1 MELTTIRELFKNREE
16 YLDKQVTVGG
26 WIRSIRDSKT
36 FGFIVLNDGSYFE
49 TLQVVYH
56 DKMENF
62 AEISKLNVG
71 AAVIVTGTLVATPQ
85 AKQPFEIQADTVEV
99 EGASAPD
106 YPLQK
111 KRHSFE
117 YLRTI
122 AHLRPRTNTFQAVF
136 RVRSLTAYAIHKF
149 FQERGFVYV
158 HTPLI
163 TGSDCEGAGEMFQVT
178 TMDLN
183 NVPKNEDGSVD
194 YESLM
199 RLVEYQ
205 VQNGT
210 DFLCVLGTTAE
221 TPTLTTEE
229 KKKIKETV
237 VERVNGRIPILLGI
251 SSNCTQTVVDTL
263 KNDDFTG
270 VDAVLVAVPYYNK
283 PSQEG
288 IYQHYKA
295 IAKATDLPVVLYNV
309 PGRTGVNMTAETTL
323 RLARDFDNIV
333 AIKEASGNITQ
344 MDDII
349 KNKPEN
355 FDVIS
360 GDDGITFPLITLG
373 AVGVISVIGNAFPR
387 EFSRM
392 TRLALAG
399 DYASALTIHHK
410 FTELFKLLFVDGN
423 PAGVKAMLNMMGM
436 IKNRLRLPLVP
447 TRITTYEEMRKIL
460 DELKIKY

>member
-1 MELTTIRELFKNREE
+1 MIRRRLK
-16 YLDKQVTVGG
+16 GMG
-26 WIRSIRDSKT
+26 
-36 FGFIVLNDGSYFE
+36 
-49 TLQVVYH
+49 
-56 DKMENF
+56 
-62 AEISKLNVG
+62 
-71 AAVIVTGTLVATPQ
+71 VA
-85 AKQPFEIQADTVEV
+85 
-99 EGASAPD
+99 
-106 YPLQK
+106 
-111 KRHSFE
+111 
-117 YLRTI
+117 
-122 AHLRPRTNTFQAVF
+122 
-136 RVRSLTAYAIHKF
+136 
-149 FQERGFVYV
+149 
-158 HTPLI
+158 LI
-163 TGSDCEGAGEMFQVT
+163 TPFND
-178 TMDLN
+178 
-183 NVPKNEDGSVD
+183 DGSVD
-194 YESLM
+194 YQSLM

-205 VQNGT
+205 IQNGV

-221 TPTLTTEE
+221 TPTLSAEE
-229 KKKIKETV
+229 KKKIKQLV
-237 VERVNGRIPILLGI
+237 VERVNGRVPILLGVGAN
-251 SSNCTQTVVDTL
+251 STQTVIDTL
-263 KNDDFTG
+263 QNDDMTG
-270 VDAVLVAVPYYNK
+270 VDAVLVVVPYYNK

-295 IAKATDLPVVLYNV
+295 IANSTQLPIVLYNV

-349 KNKPEN
+349 KHKPEN

-399 DYASALTIHHK
+399 DYQNALTIHHK

-423 PAGVKAMLNMMGM
+423 PAGVKAMLSMMGM

-447 TRITTYEEMRKIL
+447 TRITTYEQMRRIL
-460 DELKIKY
+460 DELKIKC